1 MEGGRDVLLW
11 AYAADLDDDGVLDA
25 IDVCPRDADPDQL
38 DLDADGVGDACDMD
52 DDGDGV
58 ADDLDDCPTG
68 AVGWWSTRSSD
79 HDEDG
84 CRDNDEDFDD
94 DEDGVFDHNDACP
107 RTRRLGLYARRR
119 PRGRR
124 LLRRRHR

>member
-1 MEGGRDVLLW
+1 MGDV
-11 AYAADLDDDGVLDA
+11 
-25 IDVCPRDADPDQL
+25 
-38 DLDADGVGDACDMD
+38 CDMD

-107 RTRRLGLYARRR
+107 KGPVGWVSTPEEDQEGDGCSDVDIGFSLTLDASTSGGTIAERRR
-119 PRGRR
+119 TVSPNEDDCYREIMAWDLGG
-124 LLRRRHR
+124 